1 MKANSKTKADPKDDA
16 GGSPNNKKKLFGL
29 LGGLLV
35 VLVLGGAGG
44 WYWTS
49 MGANAA
55 GKEHKSEKAEPP
67 EYVSIEPFTV
77 NLLPENGGDQY
88 LQVQFTLQVANAET
102 AEQIKNN
109 MALVRSRVLLL
120 LSGKHASEINT
131 VEGKQLLAKQ
141 IVAAVKQPFFKG
153 GEPQK
158 VGDVL
163 FTAFIIQ

>member
-1 MKANSKTKADPKDDA
+1 LKANSKNKADAGDA
-16 GGSPNNKKKLFGL
+16 GGSPNMKKKLAGFIIGAVVVVAI
-29 LGGLLV
+29 GG
-35 VLVLGGAGG
+35 GGG
-44 WYWTS
+44 WYWSS
-49 MGANAA
+49 MSNSGGA
-55 GKEHKSEKAEPP
+55 KEHKAEKVEPP
-67 EYVSIEPFTV
+67 EYISLEPFTV
-77 NLLPENGGDQY
+77 NLQPENGDQY

-102 AEQIKNN
+102 AEHIKAN
-109 MALVRSRVLLL
+109 MAMVRSRVLLL

-141 IVAAVKQPFFKG
+141 ITDAIRLPFFKG